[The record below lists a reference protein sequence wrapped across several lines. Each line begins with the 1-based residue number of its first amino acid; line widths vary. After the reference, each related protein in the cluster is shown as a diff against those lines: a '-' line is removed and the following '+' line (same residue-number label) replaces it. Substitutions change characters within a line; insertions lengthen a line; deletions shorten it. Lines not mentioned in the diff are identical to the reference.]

1 MDAMRNRGVDGASD
15 TGRDAGDP
23 RDRHELPAGEV
34 PGAAADR
41 ADEGQPDSVW
51 ATDGAG
57 GRATGERGGTDRRLQ
72 AASSGRGDGMDEA
85 PGGIHGSGRAG
96 SVGGDAGLEPRDSR
110 DEGAGGGAGAA
121 RDSRDSQP
129 AQELG
134 VAADRPHRAAPSGV
148 GGTDSRGDSA
158 AGSGAA
164 AAGVAPGQPVR
175 TGGRGGGIRPP

>member
-85 PGGIHGSGRAG
+85 PGDIHGSGRAG
-96 SVGGDAGLEPRDSR
+96 AGGGGAGLEPRDSR
-110 DEGAGGGAGAA
+110 DECAGGGAGAA
-121 RDSRDSQP
+121 RD
-129 AQELG
+129 
-134 VAADRPHRAAPSGV
+134 
-148 GGTDSRGDSA
+148 
-158 AGSGAA
+158 
-164 AAGVAPGQPVR
+164 
-175 TGGRGGGIRPP
+175 RGGGHDTYREWRAVQ